1 MFNRCSP
8 LEDEKRSGIV
18 QVYTGTGKGKT
29 TAALGLALR
38 AAGHDQKGMIIQFMK
53 GQIKYGELSSIEDL
67 PGLEIE
73 QYGRADFVDKND
85 PDQVDIDFAKEG
97 FDRAKE
103 VLSEEEYDIVVLDEM
118 NMVLD
123 FELLEEKDVIEMLE
137 NKPPHMEIVLTGR
150 NAPPSIIDLA
160 DLVTVMSE
168 VKHPYMIG
176 MDGREG
182 IEF

>member
-1 MFNRCSP
+1 M
-8 LEDEKRSGIV
+8 EDEKRSGFI

-38 AAGHDQKGMIIQFMK
+38 AAGHDQKGIIIQFMK

-67 PGLEIE
+67 SGLDIE
-73 QYGRADFVDKND
+73 QYGRPDFVDKKD
-85 PDQVDIDFAKEG
+85 PDQVDIDLAIEG
-97 FDRAKE
+97 FERAKE
-103 VLSEEEYDIVVLDEM
+103 VLSDEDYDVVVLDEM

-123 FELLEEKDVIEMLE
+123 FELLEEKDVIEMI
-137 NKPPHMEIVLTGR
+137 NNRPPHVEIILTGR
-150 NAPPSIIDLA
+150 NAPPSIINLA

-168 VKHPYMIG
+168 VKHPYMMG
-176 MDGREG
+176 VEGREG